1 MVTLTA
7 EELEWLLEGF
17 DIFRQPHKMPA
28 ALGKNDPGLLGKM
41 SPPA

>member
-1 MVTLTA
+1 MRKKRKLFDQLT
-7 EELEWLLEGF
+7 
-17 DIFRQPHKMPA
+17 A